1 MSTRKHEKSFDQTWD
16 DECNSLQQNTIELD
30 LKKKTRELDE
40 FKSKNMDRRQNE
52 TSDNKNGKSTTDNVT
67 QNLDLA
73 TSMEQKKSEYEVD
86 RLNQS
91 TYVAA
96 DEESEISQS

>member
-1 MSTRKHEKSFDQTWD
+1 
-16 DECNSLQQNTIELD
+16 
-30 LKKKTRELDE
+30 
-40 FKSKNMDRRQNE
+40 MDRRQNE
-52 TSDNKNGKSTTDNVT
+52 TSDNKNGKTTTDNVT
-67 QNLDLA
+67 QNLDLV

-96 DEESEISQS
+96 DE

>member
-1 MSTRKHEKSFDQTWD
+1 
-16 DECNSLQQNTIELD
+16 
-30 LKKKTRELDE
+30 
-40 FKSKNMDRRQNE
+40 MDRRQNE
-52 TSDNKNGKSTTDNVT
+52 TSDNKNGKTTTDNVT

-96 DEESEISQS
+96 DGESEISQS

>member
-1 MSTRKHEKSFDQTWD
+1 
-16 DECNSLQQNTIELD
+16 
-30 LKKKTRELDE
+30 
-40 FKSKNMDRRQNE
+40 MDRRQNE
-52 TSDNKNGKSTTDNVT
+52 TSDNKNGKTTTDKVT

-91 TYVAA
+91 TYVVA

>member
-1 MSTRKHEKSFDQTWD
+1 MNSKARIWIADKTKHLTIKMEKT
-16 DECNSLQQNTIELD
+16 
-30 LKKKTRELDE
+30 
-40 FKSKNMDRRQNE
+40 
-52 TSDNKNGKSTTDNVT
+52 TTDNVT

>member
-1 MSTRKHEKSFDQTWD
+1 
-16 DECNSLQQNTIELD
+16 
-30 LKKKTRELDE
+30 
-40 FKSKNMDRRQNE
+40 MDRRQNE
-52 TSDNKNGKSTTDNVT
+52 TSDNKNGKTTTDNVT

-86 RLNQS
+86 RLDQS

>member
-1 MSTRKHEKSFDQTWD
+1 
-16 DECNSLQQNTIELD
+16 
-30 LKKKTRELDE
+30 
-40 FKSKNMDRRQNE
+40 MDRRQNE
-52 TSDNKNGKSTTDNVT
+52 TSDNKNGKTTSGNVT

-73 TSMEQKKSEYEVD
+73 TSMKQKKSEYEVD

>member
-1 MSTRKHEKSFDQTWD
+1 
-16 DECNSLQQNTIELD
+16 
-30 LKKKTRELDE
+30 
-40 FKSKNMDRRQNE
+40 MDRRQNE
-52 TSDNKNGKSTTDNVT
+52 TSDNKNGKTTTDNVT

-91 TYVAA
+91 TYVVA

>member
-1 MSTRKHEKSFDQTWD
+1 
-16 DECNSLQQNTIELD
+16 
-30 LKKKTRELDE
+30 
-40 FKSKNMDRRQNE
+40 MDRRQNK
-52 TSDNKNGKSTTDNVT
+52 TSDNKNGKTTTDNVT
-67 QNLDLA
+67 QNLDLV

-96 DEESEISQS
+96 DEEIEISQS

>member
-1 MSTRKHEKSFDQTWD
+1 
-16 DECNSLQQNTIELD
+16 
-30 LKKKTRELDE
+30 
-40 FKSKNMDRRQNE
+40 MDRRQNE
-52 TSDNKNGKSTTDNVT
+52 TSDNKNGKTTTDNVT

-91 TYVAA
+91 
-96 DEESEISQS
+96 SCS